1 MHACRAVCTPCY
13 RAPEVVI
20 ARGKYTSAM
29 DMWSVGCIFGE
40 LLQRMERAGASFT
53 PKLTI
58 MPVFQF
64 SNWSPPT
71 PVPGSTYQDGVLA
84 GKVCAVL
91 YCVVLYSICPFVCR
105 TCIAR
110 CCAQQG

>member
-1 MHACRAVCTPCY
+1 
-13 RAPEVVI
+13 
-20 ARGKYTSAM
+20 M

-71 PVPGSTYQDGVLA
+71 PVAGSTYQDGVLA
-84 GKVCAVL
+84 GKVRPALAILSGAALVQQIYFANCDCMAVQQAVL
-91 YCVVLYSICPFVCR
+91 SGTCR
-105 TCIAR
+105 
-110 CCAQQG
+110 